1 MRRVSIFVL
10 IATAACSVSAQDGR
24 EAKASISTQVE
35 EIYVAR
41 SVPQSTVQP
50 TDFCAQERIG
60 LGGVRAEGQF
70 AFRSTTTQ
78 VSDGRMV
85 DTNVK
90 AIGSIHVCL
99 GPIQNG
105 DIYNWYAEGVL
116 GSTSFKGNGEC
127 RRREA
132 DFPEPGLRAL
142 SCFLDLSGLPNAY
155 VGGLLTTNSMTSPKP
170 GLETDPPGYTQ
181 TSIATIRLWRKRKA
195 P

>member
-10 IATAACSVSAQDGR
+10 TAIAACSVSAQGAR
-24 EAKASISTQVE
+24 EAKASVAAQVE

-41 SVPQSTVQP
+41 SVPESAVQP

-60 LGGVRAEGQF
+60 FGGVRAEGQF
-70 AFRSTTTQ
+70 TFRSTSTQ

-85 DTNVK
+85 NTNVK
-90 AIGSIHVCL
+90 AIGSIHVCF
-99 GPIQNG
+99 GPIQNA

-116 GSTSFKGNGEC
+116 GGTTFKGNGEC
-127 RRREA
+127 RRRKA

-142 SCFLDLSGLPNAY
+142 SCFLDLSGLPGAY